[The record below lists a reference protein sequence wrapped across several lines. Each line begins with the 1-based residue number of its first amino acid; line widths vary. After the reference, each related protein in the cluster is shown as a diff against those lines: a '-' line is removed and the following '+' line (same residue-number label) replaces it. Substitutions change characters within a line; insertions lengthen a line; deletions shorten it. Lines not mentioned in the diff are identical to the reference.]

1 MVRADIVV
9 NKIIGMGSSK
19 PAKMDENAENI
30 FVKKLQIPRDVAQNR
45 VGNIGA

>member
-1 MVRADIVV
+1 MKADILV

-19 PAKMDENAENI
+19 PAIIDENAENI
-30 FVKKLQIPRDVAQNR
+30 FVKKLQIPRDVAQKR